1 MRMER
6 NKRII
11 LSAAITIITYILM
24 TLLLKPLLI
33 QGQTGMMGMMG
44 FSNPNYTTLNML
56 SLLIGLF
63 AGLALYLMTG
73 QQMQENETA
82 IIKKALSEDERKV
95 IEEVE
100 RAGEITQDSLRFR
113 LSWSKAK
120 TSTILTN
127 LDKMNLIQRE
137 RQGKTYNIFLGKKL

>member
-44 FSNPNYTTLNML
+44 NIS
-56 SLLIGLF
+56 
-63 AGLALYLMTG
+63 TG
-73 QQMQENETA
+73 QANEMHEGCEKMMGLDGDDETA
-82 IIKKALSEDERKV
+82 
-95 IEEVE
+95 
-100 RAGEITQDSLRFR
+100 
-113 LSWSKAK
+113 
-120 TSTILTN
+120 
-127 LDKMNLIQRE
+127 
-137 RQGKTYNIFLGKKL
+137 